1 MDNIKKILQF
11 SMRMER
17 QGENF
22 YRYYAGRVNDVQT
35 GKLFEQLADM
45 ERGHYNIL
53 KEKFDALG
61 GDESIQVISWVVDI
75 KNHMKSPKIF
85 ADEAVAVD
93 TADED
98 ERISDLAIVR
108 MAYLIE
114 KDFAHFYDY
123 AAARVD
129 NEEVKNFLKT
139 LAEWETGHMEIF
151 HDRYKSLM
159 SKNWEDIG
167 SYLFR

>member
-45 ERGHYNIL
+45 EKGHYNIL

-61 GDESIQVISWVVDI
+61 GGREHQVISWVVDI
-75 KNHMKSPKIF
+75 KNYMKSQRYLLMK
-85 ADEAVAVD
+85 VAVD

-114 KDFAHFYDY
+114 GLCTFLRTMPPPGWITRKSKTSLNLGGMGNRAH
-123 AAARVD
+123 
-129 NEEVKNFLKT
+129 
-139 LAEWETGHMEIF
+139 G
-151 HDRYKSLM
+151 
-159 SKNWEDIG
+159 DIP
-167 SYLFR
+167 